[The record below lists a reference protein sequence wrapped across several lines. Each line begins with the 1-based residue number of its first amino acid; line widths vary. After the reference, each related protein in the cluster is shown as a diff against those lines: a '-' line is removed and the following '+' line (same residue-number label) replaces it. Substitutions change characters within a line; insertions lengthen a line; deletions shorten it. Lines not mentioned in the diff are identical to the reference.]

1 MNSDFFLQ
9 TKQFD
14 VLVPT
19 STTAG
24 PVYPKR
30 VFLCVASWRHDL
42 NNLEAL
48 PPKKTQRALPC
59 FLKRFHTS
67 EKHMKTSK

>member
-48 PPKKTQRALPC
+48 PPKKNATC
-59 FLKRFHTS
+59 FAVLLK
-67 EKHMKTSK
+67 KIPYI